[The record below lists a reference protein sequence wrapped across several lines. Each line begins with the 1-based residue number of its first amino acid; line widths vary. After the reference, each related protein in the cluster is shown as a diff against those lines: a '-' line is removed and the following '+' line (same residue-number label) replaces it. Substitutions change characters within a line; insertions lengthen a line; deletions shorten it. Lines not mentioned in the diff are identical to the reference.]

1 MTVIIVVWWTGGM
14 GVLPSSSELASGGVR
29 ELDAEEEE
37 IGSASREPSSGM
49 VLRPGPTGAEGG
61 GKARSP
67 MDNLRAGLPPISK
80 RLVERIQ
87 SNESIDFAE
96 LPSAKGKSWP
106 NSQLGDNQI
115 VVVQAADLMQSRRVI
130 PDLAALPLARSS
142 WHSLPSLALR
152 PMGASLQHMG
162 TLPTGGPGPG
172 TCYTSSPSMLPAP

>member
-1 MTVIIVVWWTGGM
+1 M

-67 MDNLRAGLPPISK
+67 MDNLRAGLPPPISK

-96 LPSAKGKSWP
+96 LPSAKGQSWP

-130 PDLAALPLARSS
+130 PDLAAWLQCYALYYTLYKTVLLAHQPGR
-142 WHSLPSLALR
+142 LADL
-152 PMGASLQHMG
+152 MDYQALIAV
-162 TLPTGGPGPG
+162 GPGRWQEVKN
-172 TCYTSSPSMLPAP
+172 